1 MAMEFLTPGMQPAQC
16 WLVRSGCPINGSM
29 KEVKSSG
36 DPVAL
41 TWMNS
46 IWYNAV
52 LTRGLQEFQKTS
64 TVCGLPIVCNFLVFG
79 SCHVLNY
86 FFSRTIKIAANGGK
100 KISCPL
106 HECVF
111 QYMT

>member
-1 MAMEFLTPGMQPAQC
+1 MAMEFSTPGMQPAQC

-52 LTRGLQEFQKTS
+52 LTQYKGLVGYKNS
-64 TVCGLPIVCNFLVFG
+64 
-79 SCHVLNY
+79 
-86 FFSRTIKIAANGGK
+86 K
-100 KISCPL
+100 KHQL
-106 HECVF
+106 FVVF
-111 QYMT
+111 QLFVIF